1 MPRILRS
8 PGSKSFRLENVSVPN
23 ADGARCERRQHP
35 RRLKA
40 KSALGQSLQK
50 RDVFAKSA
58 FPLIATG
65 ERTSR
70 DVSNVPTTRTSR
82 SEQSTRTYD
91 YCPSNL
97 YCPASHVSR
106 ATGDSEVERIY

>member
-1 MPRILRS
+1 MFRFQTQTARDASVASIRGGLRRS
-8 PGSKSFRLENVSVPN
+8 PPWVK
-23 ADGARCERRQHP
+23 
-35 RRLKA
+35 
-40 KSALGQSLQK
+40 SLQK
-50 RDVFAKSA
+50 RDVCAKSA

-70 DVSNVPTTRTSR
+70 DVSNVPTKRTSR